1 MRFMVFSEKLVDGV
15 IAIDA
20 QHAQLIDIINHL
32 YAISLRRKPIDEL
45 DEIFENVTE
54 YMREHFAYEEQL
66 MDETGY
72 PKADEHRR
80 HHDAAKKQI
89 ATYRTSVNSD
99 NKTIVAAELLHFL
112 KERLIQHMLTEDK
125 NACAHLNAHGIK

>member
-32 YAISLRRKPIDEL
+32 YAISLRRKPISEL
-45 DEIFENVTE
+45 DDVFEGLTE
-54 YMREHFAYEEQL
+54 YTREHFAYEEKL
-66 MDETGY
+66 MDETAY

-80 HHDAAKKQI
+80 HHEAVKKQI
-89 ATYRTSVNSD
+89 ATYRASVTGE
-99 NKTIVAAELLHFL
+99 NKTIIAAELLHFL
-112 KERLIQHMLTEDK
+112 KERMIAHMLTDDK
-125 NACAHLNAHGIK
+125 EACVHLNALGIK